1 MGKFRSCR
9 ARRASRRRAPRLG
22 NGIASSV
29 DPTAVGQ
36 QRNAPNG
43 RRLDADVYL
52 YAQKSRSGAA
62 DGPKL
67 LGLCGFRMPN
77 NHPIFLSILPKSRPK
92 RYYIFLLLRHNPRTS
107 PFVLIDA

>member
-1 MGKFRSCR
+1 M
-9 ARRASRRRAPRLG
+9 RRCCWGPAAGATRRTAAP
-22 NGIASSV
+22 
-29 DPTAVGQ
+29 
-36 QRNAPNG
+36 G
-43 RRLDADVYL
+43 RGRIL

-62 DGPKL
+62 DGPEL